1 MKLQLLITCLADQ
14 LAPQVGEAVVRV
26 LERLGHEVLFP
37 EAQTC
42 CGQPAFNDGFRD
54 DAAALAI
61 RTLEIFASPLPVVVP
76 SGSCGTMVRRFYPE
90 LLAGSPHADAAR
102 ELAARTFE
110 FSEFLVRVLGVVDVG
125 ARWQGVATYHDS
137 CHLLRELGVR
147 DEPRQLLGAVQG
159 LSLVEM
165 QYPEHCCG
173 FGGAFAVKFPEVS
186 AAIMDAKLTAL
197 EATGADAVVACDT
210 GCLMQLAGGLAR
222 RGSRIRTLHLAEIL
236 DPAPSAARGG
246 IDAQHGGR

>member
-1 MKLQLLITCLADQ
+1 MKVQLLITCLADQ
-14 LAPQVGEAVVRV
+14 LTPQVGEAVVRV

-54 DAAALAI
+54 DAVALAA
-61 RTLEIFASPLPVVVP
+61 RTVEIFAAPLPVVVP
-76 SGSCGTMVRRFYPE
+76 SGSCVTMVRRFYPE
-90 LLAGSPHADAAR
+90 ILGRGSHAAAAR
-102 ELAARTFE
+102 ALAARTFE

-125 ARWQGVATYHDS
+125 ARWTGTVTYHDS

-147 DEPRQLLGAVQG
+147 DEPRRLLAAVRG
-159 LSLVEM
+159 LDLVEM
-165 QYPEHCCG
+165 AYPEHCCG

-186 AAIMDAKLTAL
+186 AAIMETKLAAI

-210 GCLMQLAGGLAR
+210 GCLIQLAGGLGR
-222 RGSRIRTLHLAEIL
+222 RGARVRTLHLAEIL
-236 DPAPSAARGG
+236 DPAGVPG
-246 IDAQHGGR
+246 